1 MQAIEFEYITKGS
14 VDHKETIPP
23 RALTEDETEVLRK
36 LLKTKLNI
44 DHEEDA
50 SDLLDYA
57 MDMIE
62 DGKNVGHVA
71 EEVSVVLFV
80 VFKSCSLANQK
91 MASLISCLYH
101 LVLSS

>member
-1 MQAIEFEYITKGS
+1 M
-14 VDHKETIPP
+14 
-23 RALTEDETEVLRK
+23 LRK

-44 DHEEDA
+44 PSDDHEEDA

-71 EEVSVVLFV
+71 EEVSVVLFF
-80 VFKSCSLANQK
+80 VFESCSLANWNI
-91 MASLISCLYH
+91 MASLVSCLYL

>member
-44 DHEEDA
+44 PSDDHEEDA

-71 EEVSVVLFV
+71 EEVSVVL
-80 VFKSCSLANQK
+80 S
-91 MASLISCLYH
+91 SCLCH
-101 LVLSS
+101 AH